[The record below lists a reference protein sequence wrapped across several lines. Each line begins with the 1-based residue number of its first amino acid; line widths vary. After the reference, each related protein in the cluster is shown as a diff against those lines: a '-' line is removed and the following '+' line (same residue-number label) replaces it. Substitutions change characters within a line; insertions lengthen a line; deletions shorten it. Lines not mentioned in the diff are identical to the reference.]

1 MTIHMELTQQE
12 LTALWVLVVT
22 TISDFLDRVDTT
34 VLGVYE
40 YCALRRFYKRVFTI
54 YYLTSREVK
63 IKLVLD
69 EYLAIN
75 SAYKGLPESD
85 KPQFAP
91 VIEHINCHASE
102 TVNFKPHGLQYKK

>member
-12 LTALWVLVVT
+12 LTALRVLVVT

-40 YCALRRFYKRVFTI
+40 YCALRRFYKRVFTKF
-54 YYLTSREVK
+54 YRTSREVK
-63 IKLVLD
+63 IKLVID

-75 SAYKGLPESD
+75 SACNGLPESE

-91 VIEHINCHASE
+91 VIEHINRHASE
-102 TVNFKPHGLQYKK
+102 TVNFIPHGLRYKK